1 MATEKLDTRIRR
13 EQIVHA
19 ALTVVARDGL
29 KRLSVARVARRV
41 GLVPSA
47 LYRHFANK
55 DDIIDAVLLTVQ
67 ERLIENARAARE
79 EGADTF
85 GRLHALLRRHLALI
99 SEHPGLPRLVFSDD
113 VYAGQPKRRA
123 RMFKGIGAYL
133 ERVADVVREG
143 QQNGEVG
150 ADVAPSAA
158 AVLFLG
164 LVQPPAILLH
174 LSGGV
179 FDARTHAEQAWQ
191 LYEKALR
198 LR

>member
-19 ALTVVARDGL
+19 ALMVVASEGL

-41 GLVPSA
+41 GIVPSA
-47 LYRHFANK
+47 LYRHFASK
-55 DDIIDAVLLTVQ
+55 DDILDAVLLTVR
-67 ERLIENARAARE
+67 ERLIENVRAASE

-85 GRLHALLRRHLALI
+85 GRLHALLNRHLALI
-99 SEHPGLPRLVFSDD
+99 SAHPGLPRLVFSDD

-123 RMFKGIGAYL
+123 LMFKGIGAYL
-133 ERVADVVREG
+133 DRVADIVRDG
-143 QQNGEVG
+143 QQHGEVG
-150 ADVAPSAA
+150 ADVAPAAA

-164 LVQPPAILLH
+164 LVQPPAVLSH
-174 LSGGV
+174 LSGGA
-179 FDARTHAEQAWQ
+179 FDAQTHAEQAWR

-198 LR
+198 PR